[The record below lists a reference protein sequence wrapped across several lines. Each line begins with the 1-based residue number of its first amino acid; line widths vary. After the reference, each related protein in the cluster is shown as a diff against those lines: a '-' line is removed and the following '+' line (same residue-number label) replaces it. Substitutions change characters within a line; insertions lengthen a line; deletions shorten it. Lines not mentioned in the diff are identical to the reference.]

1 MTRKAVYAGSF
12 DPPTN
17 GHMFM
22 IREGARLFDELVVA
36 VGVNPDKRSTFSVE
50 ERVDLLRQITAPFDN
65 VTVESFASRYLV
77 RYAAESGAGYI
88 LRGLRN
94 ETDFQFEN
102 MMRQVNTDL
111 EPDVSSV
118 FLITPR
124 RLAETSSS
132 FVKGLVGP
140 QGWRQ
145 VVNDFV
151 PEPVYAALLEKF
163 GDEEEA

>member
-12 DPPTN
+12 GPPTN

-36 VGVNPDKRSTFSVE
+36 VGDNPDKRSTFSVE
-50 ERVDLLRQITAPFDN
+50 ERVDLLKRVTASYDN
-65 VTVESFASRYLV
+65 VVVDSFAARYLV

-102 MMRQVNTDL
+102 MMRQVNADL

-140 QGWRQ
+140 EGWRQ

-151 PEPVYAALLEKF
+151 PAPVYEALLQKF
-163 GDEEEA
+163 DGD